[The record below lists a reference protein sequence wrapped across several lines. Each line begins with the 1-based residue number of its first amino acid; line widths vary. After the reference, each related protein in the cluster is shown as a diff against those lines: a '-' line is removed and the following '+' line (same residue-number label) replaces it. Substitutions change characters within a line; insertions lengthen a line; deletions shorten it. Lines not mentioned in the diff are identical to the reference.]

1 MLDYCRDK
9 TKAFFPRE
17 FRFLENKRNLVL
29 QYLFPLLLSIFRTL
43 AFSWICYHPAN
54 FCAAWVG
61 QSLKLLQVLF
71 AWIWWATSKEGCF
84 KRNVQMAECRQVRTR
99 YPLYSER
106 FKSYVDTG
114 RETNLKNLK
123 PKVWN
128 FDVGP
133 TLFLFGLLW
142 LRES

>member
-1 MLDYCRDK
+1 
-9 TKAFFPRE
+9 
-17 FRFLENKRNLVL
+17 
-29 QYLFPLLLSIFRTL
+29 
-43 AFSWICYHPAN
+43 
-54 FCAAWVG
+54 
-61 QSLKLLQVLF
+61 
-71 AWIWWATSKEGCF
+71 
-84 KRNVQMAECRQVRTR
+84 MAECRQVRTR

-133 TLFLFGLLW
+133 TLFLFGLL
-142 LRES
+142 